1 MATRTQQLQ
10 RIVTEYQ
17 RDGRQWPATT
27 KEIAK
32 WAVTTGR
39 YDLTGPTLE
48 RQCARELAQAMG
60 LEYFSD
66 SHGRRVR
73 AKHPA
78 RITKGGQQL
87 VLWDDIRTAP
97 RHHMQMAFQ
106 LRRRRIAS
114 ECKQVKTDVDIY
126 NGAHTDEMPIQMVL
140 DFRRDVEEMELSEG
154 AYSLFSGLS
163 RQLEHS
169 TAAVLTQAVRAE

>member
-1 MATRTQQLQ
+1 MATKTQQLQ
-10 RIVTEYQ
+10 RIVTEYR

-114 ECKQVKTDVDIY
+114 QCKQVKTDVDSY
-126 NGAHTDEMPIQMVL
+126 NDVHTD
-140 DFRRDVEEMELSEG
+140 
-154 AYSLFSGLS
+154 
-163 RQLEHS
+163 
-169 TAAVLTQAVRAE
+169 